1 METTIQALEAK
12 RSAARRGYLICA
24 ALGVALVVMLGT
36 HQYTRALAVAAV
48 TAVCYFL
55 LARPDIRG
63 FADAYRKAN
72 VQTAMGRWLE
82 DAAYHGKAGTD
93 PEKIRAARLLP
104 VKEGNGCITYHRIT
118 GKGAGAEWE
127 LCDATF
133 QVISP
138 GAEGRNQ
145 FLSGCWITGELEQPT
160 GQWLRMVSRNM
171 VSDALQ
177 APYFLEKTDFRPM
190 AWGREALDREFCSY
204 APDGRL
210 PRLPDAV
217 LDRLLELNEKT
228 PGTLAL
234 ALDDSTLTLMLCH
247 RFVTAGDPG
256 VRDAVTPERLEQQA
270 LPELEQVLELAK
282 ALRLPE
288 TGTAEQVDPDQS

>member
-1 METTIQALEAK
+1 MEQTIQTLEAK
-12 RSAARRGYLICA
+12 RSAARRGYLVCA

-118 GKGAGAEWE
+118 GRGAGAEWE
-127 LCDATF
+127 LCDVSF
-133 QVISP
+133 QAVSP

-160 GQWLRMVSRNM
+160 GQWLRMVSRKIAT
-171 VSDALQ
+171 DALLT
-177 APYFLEKTDFRPM
+177 PYFLEKTDYRPM
-190 AWGREALDREFCSY
+190 TWEDKQLDQEFTSFARE
-204 APDGRL
+204 GQL
-210 PRLPDAV
+210 PEPSPAFR
-217 LDRLLELNEKT
+217 DRLLELVEKT
-228 PGTLAL
+228 PGAVAL
-234 ALDDSTLTLMLCH
+234 ALDDERLTVMLCH
-247 RFVTAGDPG
+247 RFVTTGDPG

-282 ALRLPE
+282 ALRPPE
-288 TGTAEQVDPDQS
+288 TGTAEQGVPDY